1 MARQRRDVRTIDA
14 ATTLQPSDDDVTLI
28 VGAANLVVTLPPAS
42 ALTKGMRVTAIVL
55 TLSSSGTGF
64 SFSPNASDKI
74 QGKTVAGV
82 ALGSGDDKD
91 LQNTTAT
98 DVAGDYCTLVCDGV
112 DGWLVVA
119 LGGVWVSES

>member
-1 MARQRRDVRTIDA
+1 MRQRREVRTITA
-14 ATTLQPSDDDVTLI
+14 ACTLLPSDNDIVLM
-28 VGAANLVVTLPPAS
+28 VGAANLVVTLPPAN
-42 ALTKGMRVTAIVL
+42 AETAGMRVTACVR

-64 SFSPNASDKI
+64 SFSPNAVDKI
-74 QGKTVAGV
+74 QGATVAGV

-91 LQNTTAT
+91 LVNTTET

-112 DGWLVVA
+112 DGWQVIG